1 MNFLDELI
9 RLQKKVWKKT
19 IISFIVI
26 TILLIIIVICNRTV
40 NGAENITEF
49 FVLVIVLG
57 VLTTKLITSKDIKE
71 FKKIYKKDITL
82 ETFKNIFTDIEYK
95 PNSGLSESVIS
106 GTEMMNTG
114 DRFFSND
121 YISAKYKGINFE
133 CADVEIQEEHRD
145 KDGDKSYVTIFEGQ
159 WFIFDFNKNFKA
171 NIQICEKSFRGA
183 KRGGLFS
190 DKVYQKVKME
200 DVNFNKEFK
209 VYAENELDAFYVLT
223 PNTMEKIKQ
232 LNNNLSGNLLFCLIN
247 SKMHIGLHNRKD
259 LFEPNIYKK
268 INLEEEK
275 EKILNDIKII
285 TEFVDVLDLDNDLF
299 KRRD

>member
-1 MNFLDELI
+1 MNYLDELI

-26 TILLIIIVICNRTV
+26 TILLIIIVICNNTV

-57 VLTTKLITSKDIKE
+57 VLTTRLITSKDKKE

-95 PNSGLSESVIS
+95 PNSGLSKSVIS

-114 DRFFSND
+114 DRYFSND

-133 CADVEIQEEHRD
+133 CADVEIQEEYRD
-145 KDGDKSYVTIFEGQ
+145 KDGDTSYVTIFEGQ

-190 DKVYQKVKME
+190 NKVYQKVKME
-200 DVNFNKEFK
+200 DVDFNKEFK
-209 VYAENELDAFYVLT
+209 VFAENELDAFYVLT

-232 LNNNLSGNLLFCLIN
+232 LNNRLSGNLLFCLIN